1 MSDRVIKFRAKRSC
15 GKGWLFGAYIPPE
28 YASYNEGSIY
38 NGYMRVEVDQ
48 DTLGQYTGCK
58 DMECQDI
65 YEGDILES
73 RASSDKRDW
82 KKWVVQF
89 SDGAFTTVV
98 IKNRKRKI
106 SPNEITVVCDDE
118 IKFYGFF
125 VIGNIHDNSD
135 LLEEKK

>member
-1 MSDRVIKFRAKRSC
+1 MSYRKIKFR
-15 GKGWLFGAYIPPE
+15 GKNNQSRWVYGALIPPE
-28 YASYNEGSIY
+28 FSSWYEPSIY
-38 NGYMRVEVDQ
+38 DGNIRAEVDSE
-48 DTLGQYTGCK
+48 TIGQYTGNN
-58 DMECQDI
+58 DVGGDEI

-125 VIGNIHDNSD
+125 VIGNIHDNNESQ
-135 LLEEKK
+135 ER